1 MKYSKITLLSDET
14 LPFKFI
20 GSTIRGA
27 FGVGLKRIV
36 CINPSRKCKGCFAKD
51 GCLFYDFFEGENPK
65 YALNIDLSAKVEF
78 DLLLFEEA
86 ALKAPYVIS
95 ALHKAFKE
103 IGITKERKKIDF
115 KLYFND
121 KLVFDK
127 EFFEFENEAV
137 EFNEN
142 KNVKKLILKT
152 PLRIKENNRFV
163 RDDVKLE
170 TILRSINHRKSK
182 FQNRPLTKLEFTPEY
197 KIKKQNFSFVEFG
210 RFSNRQK
217 TQMLFGGLVGEM
229 EFEYID
235 ENSQKLLNL
244 GSLIGVGKQTTFG
257 LGRIEIEE

>member
-1 MKYSKITLLSDET
+1 MKYSKITLKSNEV
-14 LPFKFI
+14 LPFRFI

-27 FGVGLKRIV
+27 FGAGLKKIV
-36 CINPSRKCKGCFAKD
+36 CINPSRECQGCFAKE
-51 GCLFYDFFEGENPK
+51 GCLYYDFFEKDSPK
-65 YALNIDLSAKVEF
+65 FALNIDLSGRVEF
-78 DLLLFEEA
+78 DLLLFEES

-115 KLYFND
+115 ELYFND
-121 KLVFDK
+121 KLIFDK
-127 EFFEFENEAV
+127 EFFEFENKALT
-137 EFNEN
+137 FNQNRKVN
-142 KNVKKLILKT
+142 KIFFKT

-163 RDDVKLE
+163 RDDIKLE

-182 FQNRPLTKLEFTPEY
+182 LQNRPLTKLEFTPEY
-197 KIKKQNFSFVEFG
+197 KIKKQNFSFVDFG

-217 TQMLFGGLVGEM
+217 TKMKFGGLVGEM

-235 ENSQKLLNL
+235 ENSQKLLNF

-257 LGRIEIEE
+257 LGRMEIE